1 MKETKLNEQTKT
13 QTRRNPIMEGFSSQK
28 KLPADS
34 LLVVKA
40 KMSKNNS
47 TMEILDN
54 FGKRL
59 TSEALDYG
67 ISAGD

>member
-1 MKETKLNEQTKT
+1 MKETKLNEQMRT
-13 QTRRNPIMEGFSSQK
+13 QKRRNPIMEGFSSQN

-34 LLVVKA
+34 VLVLKT
-40 KMSKNNS
+40 KMSKKNS

>member
-1 MKETKLNEQTKT
+1 
-13 QTRRNPIMEGFSSQK
+13 MEGFSSQN

-34 LLVVKA
+34 VLVLKT
-40 KMSKNNS
+40 KMSKKNS

>member
-1 MKETKLNEQTKT
+1 
-13 QTRRNPIMEGFSSQK
+13 MEGFSSQN

-34 LLVVKA
+34 VLVLKT
-40 KMSKNNS
+40 KMSKKNS

-54 FGKRL
+54 FGKRI

-67 ISAGD
+67 ISPGD

>member
-1 MKETKLNEQTKT
+1 V
-13 QTRRNPIMEGFSSQK
+13 
-28 KLPADS
+28 
-34 LLVVKA
+34 LVLKA
-40 KMSKNNS
+40 KMSKQNS

-67 ISAGD
+67 ICAGD